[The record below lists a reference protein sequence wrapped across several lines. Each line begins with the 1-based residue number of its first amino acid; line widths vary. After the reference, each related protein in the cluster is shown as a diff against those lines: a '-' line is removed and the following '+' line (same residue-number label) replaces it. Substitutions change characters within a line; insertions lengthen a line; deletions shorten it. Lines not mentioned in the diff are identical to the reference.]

1 MHGMTVRVAERP
13 KPLSAGWKRARR
25 ELPSALDSL
34 RQTYGASRYFPRF
47 DPLDELIS
55 CILSQHGA
63 DITTFPTFTRLRAA
77 YPDWGQLAAADLED
91 VKRVIQRA
99 GLAGQ
104 KAKAIQAALRQC
116 ESTFGDFTLE
126 PLRDWSTEAMVEWL
140 RAIPGVGP
148 KTVAIVAC
156 FALGRDLCPV
166 DTHVERVVK
175 RLGWAATTES
185 AERVQTH
192 LARVMPS
199 GAAFATH
206 NLLIQHGRLTCQ
218 AKAPRCPECSLRSI
232 CRWPKTERK
241 RV

>member
-1 MHGMTVRVAERP
+1 MHAMAGRAATAE
-13 KPLSAGWKRARR
+13 KPLPAGWKRARR
-25 ELPSALDSL
+25 DLPGVLDTLSV
-34 RQTYGASRYFPRF
+34 TYGASRYFPRF

-77 YPDWGQLAAADLED
+77 YPDWAGLAAAERED
-91 VKRVIQRA
+91 VERVIQRA

-104 KAKAIQAALRQC
+104 KAKAIQAALRKC
-116 ESTFGDFTLE
+116 EATFGDFTLD
-126 PLRDWSTEAMVEWL
+126 PLRSWTTETIVDWL
-140 RAIPGVGP
+140 REIPGVGP

-175 RLGWAATTES
+175 RLGWAGASET

-192 LARVMPS
+192 LARVMPP

-218 AKAPRCPECSLRSI
+218 AKSPQCAICPVRAQ
-232 CRWPKTERK
+232 CRWPGRSKELR
-241 RV
+241 

>member
-1 MHGMTVRVAERP
+1 MRAMAARAAVKA

-25 ELPSALDSL
+25 DLPGALQAL

-77 YPDWGQLAAADLED
+77 YPDWAELAAADTEE

-104 KAKAIQAALRQC
+104 KAKAIQIALRQC
-116 ESTFGDFTLE
+116 EATFGDFTLE
-126 PLRDWSTEAMVEWL
+126 PLRTWSTETIVEWL

-148 KTVAIVAC
+148 KTVAILAC

-175 RLGWAATTES
+175 RLGWAGSSET
-185 AERVQTH
+185 AEQVQTR
-192 LARVMPS
+192 LARVMPP

-206 NLLIQHGRLTCQ
+206 NLLIQHGRLTCR
-218 AKAPRCPECSLRSI
+218 AKSPRCPQCPLLAT
-232 CRWPKTERK
+232 CRWPGRGKEWA
-241 RV
+241 